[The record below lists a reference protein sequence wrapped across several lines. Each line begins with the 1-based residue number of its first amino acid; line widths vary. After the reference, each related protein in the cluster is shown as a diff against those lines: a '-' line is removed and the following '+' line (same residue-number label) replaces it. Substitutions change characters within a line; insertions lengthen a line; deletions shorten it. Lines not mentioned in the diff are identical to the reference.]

1 MTLTAFIKQKG
12 YYIDKESIDPKELLH
27 IKDEL
32 TVEPK
37 LLDFGPDNNEEDTE
51 DSKYKLYTN
60 TKKYIIVPR
69 YYGQEKFG
77 LRDIR
82 IDPIPTNI
90 NFNGQLRDYQIP
102 IVNLI
107 LEHLK
112 KEGGG
117 LLSVPCGRGKTSMAI
132 YAACELK
139 VKTFVVVH
147 KSFLL
152 DQWVASIKKF
162 TNARVGIIRG
172 KTIDIENKDIVIGMI
187 QSLSMKE
194 YDDEIFKQFNF
205 VVYDEAHHCASKVFS
220 RSLMKLGGMYTLALS
235 ATPYR
240 GDGLI
245 KVMHWFLGKT
255 IYKEN
260 VRINNQV
267 VAKVYNYKSSNV
279 NFVEKKFGYGKQ
291 KGRPNIIK
299 MLSNL
304 VELDERTDNIIN
316 IINEI
321 RKDPERKIIVL
332 SERVQHLKTMKD
344 KLDKLIAI
352 DIKDGKMLEGEI
364 RTHFYI
370 GEMKKKE
377 RETAEKEGDV
387 LFATFAMAKEGLDIE
402 RLNTVVLATSQKD
415 VIQSVGRAM
424 RKILTEGDLRP
435 LIIDFSDYLSAFI
448 THIKKRKVF
457 YKQSKFIIEDYYIM
471 NKDFVDKDFEEKQPV
486 SYVDTLIVAKVTY
499 DEIKEGEEG
508 KDVNNNCINNKSDSD
523 SVSDSD
529 SDNTDS
535 DNTDNKKKKR
545 NKKIIKKPDFKK
557 RLF

>member
-1 MTLTAFIKQKG
+1 MTITAFIKQKG
-12 YYIDKESIDPKELLH
+12 YYIDKDTIDEVELKS

-37 LLDFGPDNNEEDTE
+37 LMDFGPDNKDDDANED
-51 DSKYKLYTN
+51 DKKYKLYTN
-60 TKKYIIVPR
+60 TKKYIIIPR
-69 YYGQEKFG
+69 YYGQKKYGLKESKF
-77 LRDIR
+77 DKIP
-82 IDPIPTNI
+82 IDI
-90 NFNGQLRDYQIP
+90 NFNGQLRDYQVP
-102 IVNLI
+102 IVDLI

-112 KEGGG
+112 KNGGG

-132 YAACELK
+132 YAACQLK
-139 VKTFVVVH
+139 VKTFVMVH

-152 DQWVASIKKF
+152 DQWVMNIKKF
-162 TNARVGIIRG
+162 TNARVGIIKG
-172 KTIDIENKDIVIGMI
+172 KVIDVEDKDIVIGMI
-187 QSLSMKE
+187 QSVSMKE
-194 YDDEIFKQFNF
+194 YDDDLFKQFNF
-205 VVYDEAHHCASKVFS
+205 VIYDEAHHCASKVFS

-245 KVMHWFLGKT
+245 KIMHWFLGET
-255 IYKEN
+255 IYREN

-267 VAKVYNYKSSNV
+267 VAKVYNYTSHDKS
-279 NFVEKKFGYGKQ
+279 FVEKKFGYGKQ

-304 VELDERTDNIIN
+304 VELDERSTHIVN

-332 SERVQHLKTMKD
+332 SERVNHLKSMKS
-344 KLDKLIAI
+344 KLDKII
-352 DIKDGKMLEGEI
+352 EGEVKNGKMIEGELK
-364 RTHFYI
+364 TYFYI
-370 GEMKKKE
+370 GEMKRPE
-377 RETAEKEGDV
+377 REEAEKMGDI
-387 LFATFAMAKEGLDIE
+387 LFATYAMAKEGLDIE

-448 THIKKRKVF
+448 SHTKKRKAF
-457 YKQSKFIIEDYYIM
+457 YSQSKFIIEDYYLLDS
-471 NKDFVDKDFEEKQPV
+471 KFADREFEINNNMTYENSLNVEKV
-486 SYVDTLIVAKVTY
+486 LFED
-499 DEIKEGEEG
+499 IKEGDEDDNSDEDKNNVCKINSDENSESEDI
-508 KDVNNNCINNKSDSD
+508 KDK
-523 SVSDSD
+523 
-529 SDNTDS
+529 T
-535 DNTDNKKKKR
+535 KKKKTKTPT
-545 NKKIIKKPDFKK
+545 KKVDFKK

>member
-1 MTLTAFIKQKG
+1 MTITAFVKQKG
-12 YYIDKESIDPKELLH
+12 YYIDKDTIDAVELKS
-27 IKDEL
+27 IKDDL

-37 LLDFGPDNNEEDTE
+37 LMDFGPEKKNGDGIDDEEDE
-51 DSKYKLYTN
+51 KKYKLYTN

-69 YYGQEKFG
+69 YYGQKKYGIKEYKF
-77 LRDIR
+77 DKIP
-82 IDPIPTNI
+82 IDI
-90 NFNGQLRDYQIP
+90 NFNGQLRDYQVP

-112 KEGGG
+112 KVGGG

-139 VKTFVVVH
+139 VKTFVMVH

-152 DQWVASIKKF
+152 DQWVANIKKF
-162 TNARVGIIRG
+162 TNARVGIIKG
-172 KTIDIENKDIVIGMI
+172 KVIDVEDKDIVIGMI
-187 QSLSMKE
+187 QSVSMKE
-194 YDDEIFKQFNF
+194 YDDELFKQFNF
-205 VVYDEAHHCASKVFS
+205 VIYDEAHHCASKVFS

-245 KVMHWFLGKT
+245 KVMHWFLGET
-255 IYKEN
+255 IYREN

-267 VAKVYNYKSSNV
+267 VAKVYNYTSHDKS
-279 NFVEKKFGYGKQ
+279 FVEKKFGYGKQ

-304 VELDERTDNIIN
+304 VELDERTTHIIN

-332 SERVQHLKTMKD
+332 SERVGHLKCMKA
-344 KLDKLIAI
+344 KLDKII
-352 DIKDGKMLEGEI
+352 EGEVKSGKMLEGELK
-364 RTHFYI
+364 TYFYI
-370 GEMKKKE
+370 GEMKRPE
-377 RETAEKEGDV
+377 REEAEKMGDI
-387 LFATFAMAKEGLDIE
+387 LFATYAMAKEGLDIE

-448 THIKKRKVF
+448 SHTKKRKAF
-457 YKQSKFIIEDYYIM
+457 YAQSKFIIEDYYIL
-471 NKDFVDKDFEEKQPV
+471 DKNFADKEFEINDNMTYEKSLNV
-486 SYVDTLIVAKVTY
+486 EKVLFE
-499 DEIKEGEEG
+499 EIKEDEDNKDICKISDTESTDDGED
-508 KDVNNNCINNKSDSD
+508 KQK
-523 SVSDSD
+523 
-529 SDNTDS
+529 
-535 DNTDNKKKKR
+535 NKKKKTKIPT
-545 NKKIIKKPDFKK
+545 KKVDFKK

>member
-1 MTLTAFIKQKG
+1 MTIEGFVKQKG
-12 YYIDKESIDPKELLH
+12 YYIDKDTIDSVELKS

-37 LLDFGPDNNEEDTE
+37 LMDFGPENNDDDNEDE
-51 DSKYKLYTN
+51 KKYKLYTN

-69 YYGQEKFG
+69 YYGQKKYGIKESKF
-77 LRDIR
+77 DKIP
-82 IDPIPTNI
+82 IDI
-90 NFNGQLRDYQIP
+90 NFNGQLRDYQVP

-112 KEGGG
+112 KVGGG

-139 VKTFVVVH
+139 VKTFVMVH

-152 DQWVASIKKF
+152 DQWVANIKKF
-162 TNARVGIIRG
+162 TNARVGIIKG
-172 KTIDIENKDIVIGMI
+172 KVIDVEDKDIVIGMI
-187 QSLSMKE
+187 QSVSMKE
-194 YDDEIFKQFNF
+194 YDDELFKQFNF
-205 VVYDEAHHCASKVFS
+205 VIYDEAHHCASKVFS

-245 KVMHWFLGKT
+245 KVMHWFLGET
-255 IYKEN
+255 IYREN

-267 VAKVYNYKSSNV
+267 VAKVYNYTSHNKL
-279 NFVEKKFGYGKQ
+279 FIEKKFGYGKQ

-304 VELDERTDNIIN
+304 VELDERTTHIIN

-332 SERVQHLKTMKD
+332 SERVGHLKSMKS
-344 KLDKLIAI
+344 KLDKII
-352 DIKDGKMLEGEI
+352 EGEVKSGKMLEGELK
-364 RTHFYI
+364 TYFYI
-370 GEMKKKE
+370 GEMKRPE
-377 RETAEKEGDV
+377 REEAEKMGDI
-387 LFATFAMAKEGLDIE
+387 LFATYAMAKEGLDIE

-435 LIIDFSDYLSAFI
+435 LIIDFSDYLSAFVSH
-448 THIKKRKVF
+448 TKKRKAF
-457 YKQSKFIIEDYYIM
+457 YNQSKFIIEDYYL
-471 NKDFVDKDFEEKQPV
+471 VDDKFADRDFEINDNMNYDKSLNVEKV
-486 SYVDTLIVAKVTY
+486 LFE
-499 DEIKEGEEG
+499 EIKEGEDN
-508 KDVNNNCINNKSDSD
+508 KDICKI
-523 SVSDSD
+523 
-529 SDNTDS
+529 SDNESS
-535 DNTDNKKKKR
+535 DKDNESEDKEKSKKKKTKTPT
-545 NKKIIKKPDFKK
+545 KKVDFKK

>member
-1 MTLTAFIKQKG
+1 MPLTAFIKQKG
-12 YYIDKESIDPKELLH
+12 YYIDKDTIDAKELQY

-37 LLDFGPDNNEEDTE
+37 LLDFGPENNEEE
-51 DSKYKLYTN
+51 DEDNKYKLYTN

-69 YYGQEKFG
+69 YYGQEKYG
-77 LRDIR
+77 LQDIR
-82 IDPIPTNI
+82 IEPTSINI
-90 NFNGQLRDYQIP
+90 KFNGQLRDYQVP

-107 LEHLK
+107 LDHLK

-162 TNARVGIIRG
+162 TNARVGTIRG
-172 KTIDIENKDIVIGMI
+172 KTIDIEDKDIVIGMI

-267 VAKVYNYKSSNV
+267 VAKVYNYKSTNG
-279 NFVEKKFGYGKQ
+279 NFIEKKFGYGKQ

-304 VELDERTDNIIN
+304 VELDERTENIIN

-332 SERVQHLKTMKD
+332 SERVQHLKTMKE
-344 KLDKLIAI
+344 KLDKII
-352 DIKDGKMLEGEI
+352 NKEIKDGKMIEGEI

-377 RETAEKEGDV
+377 REVAEKEGDV

-424 RKILTEGDLRP
+424 RKILSEGDLRP

-471 NKDFVDKDFEEKQPV
+471 DKDFVDKEFEEKQPI
-486 SYVDTLIVAKVTY
+486 SFVDTLKVAKVTY
-499 DEIKEGEEG
+499 DEIKEGEEIIEG
-508 KDVNNNCINNKSDSD
+508 IDGNINCIDNNDNNDSD
-523 SVSDSD
+523 
-529 SDNTDS
+529 DN
-535 DNTDNKKKKR
+535 DNDNKKKNNNK
-545 NKKIIKKPDFKK
+545 KKIIKKTDFKK